1 MPRPDIKKSVLA
13 NQFIVNYRRMWP
25 FVRPIWLPALLSVLI
40 TIPIG
45 SLDAAIAL
53 FLKPY
58 TDVVVVG
65 KDMSSPWYIPVLIV
79 SFTTV
84 QGLLNFLSA
93 YASTWV
99 GGRLTMSL
107 KKRLYSKLLLLEPAF
122 FDSSRRSGN
131 IACQQCVDKSDAC

>member
-1 MPRPDIKKSVLA
+1 MAVCTAYLA
-13 NQFIVNYRRMWP
+13 ASAAVG
-25 FVRPIWLPALLSVLI
+25 SDHHSHS
-40 TIPIG
+40 

-93 YASTWV
+93 YASTWSAA
-99 GGRLTMSL
+99 G
-107 KKRLYSKLLLLEPAF
+107 
-122 FDSSRRSGN
+122 
-131 IACQQCVDKSDAC
+131 